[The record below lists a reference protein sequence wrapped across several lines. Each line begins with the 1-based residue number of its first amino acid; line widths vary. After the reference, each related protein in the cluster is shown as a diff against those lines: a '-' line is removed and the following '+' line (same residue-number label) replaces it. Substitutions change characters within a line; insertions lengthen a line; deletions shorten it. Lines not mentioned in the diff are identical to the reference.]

1 MAGEFWNNAAMEPKR
16 SHRFLIQFDLLGLGT
31 SQIYG
36 RKVSKPAFEIG
47 QSEHK
52 FLGQT
57 YYYPGAVTWTD
68 VTATLVN
75 AATPDF
81 DAIFQALL
89 KSAGWVEPDQISSTG
104 NVDNAGTVNKF
115 DAVTNLGSVLIKEL
129 DGDNRVL
136 GSYQLQNAWVKSLS
150 WGELDY
156 SSEDLLTVDVVFRYD
171 WATYSK
177 SRNAAG

>member
-36 RKVSKPAFEIG
+36 RKVSKPSFEIG

-57 YYYPGAVTWTD
+57 YYYPGAVSWAD

-81 DAIFQALL
+81 DAILQALL
-89 KSAGWVEPDQISSTG
+89 RSAGYVDPDEISRTG
-104 NVDNAGTVNKF
+104 NVDEAGTLNKF
-115 DAVTNLGSVLIKEL
+115 DAVTSLGSVLIKEL
-129 DGDNRVL
+129 DGDGRTL
-136 GSYQLQNAWVKSLS
+136 GTYQLQNAWIKSIS
-150 WGELDY
+150 FGELDY
-156 SSEDLLTVDVVFRYD
+156 SSEDLLTVDLVFRYD
-171 WATYSK
+171 WATYKK
-177 SRNAAG
+177 SSAAAG